1 MTIHQPKQRGRW
13 HTCKDVDTHLFC
25 TWLNVTVRHVL
36 ICWRYRLNDGRV
48 VTFTQARELTQAL
61 RGAKGDEDGWYVYG
75 ETLSCAFA
83 MEMWRNRLA
92 FPQHLSWLCAT
103 PSLSSSLILRALLL
117 ACVCFFSFRRAF
129 KCKTGSRVCVCA
141 PLQLLAQLLLL
152 YHPRANFCSPRFMCF
167 LEIPSDRNQLL
178 SWLTRKQLHQT
189 LHYSPL
195 APTSPLLFAL
205 LIFFSCSLAGTHT
218 HTHTLSHS
226 PLKPRL
232 LTSNFKWA

>member
-36 ICWRYRLNDGRV
+36 ICWRYRVNDGRV

-103 PSLSSSLILRALLL
+103 PSLSCLLL
-117 ACVCFFSFRRAF
+117 FSVCGNAPLLVCVCFFSFRRAH
-129 KCKTGSRVCVCA
+129 KCKTGSRSLRLCTFTALSTTSSVSSSCQFLLPPFHVFSWN
-141 PLQLLAQLLLL
+141 PL
-152 YHPRANFCSPRFMCF
+152 R
-167 LEIPSDRNQLL
+167 
-178 SWLTRKQLHQT
+178 
-189 LHYSPL
+189 
-195 APTSPLLFAL
+195 
-205 LIFFSCSLAGTHT
+205 
-218 HTHTLSHS
+218 
-226 PLKPRL
+226 
-232 LTSNFKWA
+232 

>member
-1 MTIHQPKQRGRW
+1 MLPRALAMWPQGQLDGIVIVLVVATCVCVCVCVIGGRVCNLRFTISVVAIWGEACSHIRTQFVAPAPPKCFFPPCQRGHTLTSSFGMTIHQPKQRGRW

-75 ETLSCAFA
+75 ETLSCAFV

-103 PSLSSSLILRALLL
+103 PSLSSSLILR
-117 ACVCFFSFRRAF
+117 VR
-129 KCKTGSRVCVCA
+129 
-141 PLQLLAQLLLL
+141 
-152 YHPRANFCSPRFMCF
+152 
-167 LEIPSDRNQLL
+167 
-178 SWLTRKQLHQT
+178 
-189 LHYSPL
+189 
-195 APTSPLLFAL
+195 
-205 LIFFSCSLAGTHT
+205 
-218 HTHTLSHS
+218 
-226 PLKPRL
+226 
-232 LTSNFKWA
+232 